1 MSYTTPDNDFSLY
14 EDAVLHQLEKANVE
28 AYTFMKEDDYFDI
41 LGVNIEDGKQYVKQ
55 IVSEFPD
62 FVDRVR
68 HREFSEAILKF
79 CSLGKAELFYSADLR
94 SVLSANAARYI
105 YHSLLVIKQIKEKFP
120 NQKVN
125 LIEIGGGFGGD
136 CFWIQAIAPECI
148 QTYSIRDL
156 PLVSRFQE
164 KILSHLKV
172 NCKWIMSLEKCS
184 FDESPLFV
192 YSAYSFSSLNR
203 YYQDL
208 FYKYF
213 IQKSNGGFMVWN
225 NWRGVY
231 PFDFKYTQTRATPV
245 LNSNTF
251 IQW

>member
-1 MSYTTPDNDFSLY
+1 
-14 EDAVLHQLEKANVE
+14 
-28 AYTFMKEDDYFDI
+28 
-41 LGVNIEDGKQYVKQ
+41 
-55 IVSEFPD
+55 
-62 FVDRVR
+62 
-68 HREFSEAILKF
+68 
-79 CSLGKAELFYSADLR
+79 
-94 SVLSANAARYI
+94 
-105 YHSLLVIKQIKEKFP
+105 
-120 NQKVN
+120 
-125 LIEIGGGFGGD
+125 
-136 CFWIQAIAPECI
+136 
-148 QTYSIRDL
+148 
-156 PLVSRFQE
+156 
-164 KILSHLKV
+164 
-172 NCKWIMSLEKCS
+172 MSLEKCS